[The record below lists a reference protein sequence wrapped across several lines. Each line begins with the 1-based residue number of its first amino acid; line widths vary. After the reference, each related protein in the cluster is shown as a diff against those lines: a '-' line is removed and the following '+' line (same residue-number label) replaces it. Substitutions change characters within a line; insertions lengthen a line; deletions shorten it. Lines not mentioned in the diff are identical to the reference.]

1 MYVVRDVF
9 HAKPGKAKDLVA
21 KFRAA
26 APHLAAMGLRN
37 MRILT
42 DTVGDYWTVVA
53 EAEVES
59 LDHYF
64 DVAKRER
71 DHPQIAAAMAGY
83 MELLTGGRRE
93 IFKLE

>member
-9 HAKPGKAKDLVA
+9 YAKPGKARELVA

-26 APHLAAMGLRN
+26 APHLAAMGLHD
-37 MRILT
+37 MQVMT
-42 DTVGDYWTVVA
+42 DAVGDYWTVVA
-53 EAEVES
+53 EAQVES

-71 DHPQIAAAMAGY
+71 DHPQIAQAMAGY
-83 MELLTGGRRE
+83 MDLITGGRRE